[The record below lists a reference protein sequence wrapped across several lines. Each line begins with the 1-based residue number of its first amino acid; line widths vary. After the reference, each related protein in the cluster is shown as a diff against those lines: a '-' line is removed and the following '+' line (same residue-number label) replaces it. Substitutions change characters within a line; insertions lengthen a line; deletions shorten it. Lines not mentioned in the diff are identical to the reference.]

1 MKKRFLSVVLACSLT
16 AVSLAGCGGG
26 GNKETQPA
34 AAPTTAAEAGEKET
48 TAIKLYFFLFC
59 TSSLVLSI
67 IFPLSRSSLLQYFS
81 NNAGSKARGI
91 WRSF

>member
-26 GNKETQPA
+26 GSKETQPA

-48 TAIKLYFFLFC
+48 AAPEAK
-59 TSSLVLSI
+59 
-67 IFPLSRSSLLQYFS
+67 P
-81 NNAGSKARGI
+81 
-91 WRSF
+91 